1 VETED
6 RSDGEEQ
13 NGGPRWPWRRWESA
27 RVALPNRFRRR
38 LTIAFVAV
46 AGIASGALAGGSYL
60 VTAHYRQ
67 SALNERAERQARV
80 NLALTAGRASPAE
93 LDQLFNVYRELG
105 GVESMAI
112 GPDGGVRASLPSL
125 GPNDIPP
132 RLRGHLSA
140 DRVLTATAI
149 VREQPY
155 LVVAGRPRGSPIELY
170 FFFSRHGVLESLA
183 AMRTGLLLGWIVII
197 ALAALVGRA
206 VARTTLLPV
215 RATAE
220 AARSIAEGLLSTRLP
235 RTTEDEFGAL
245 ASYFN
250 RMADALQQQIDALSE
265 ARDREKRFTA
275 FAAHELRTPLT
286 AMSTAASLLEEDLG
300 ELPERARRP
309 ATLLVSDVT
318 RLRQLVL
325 DLLELGR
332 LDSAVDELDF
342 ESLQLDGLV
351 ADVVNRARWGVSV
364 GLRLTPVEVVSD
376 AWSLERILLNLI
388 GNAVRHGGRA
398 VEVRVRPLGA
408 RAVVEVRDGGPGIP
422 EEDIPRLFDRFY
434 TSNRVTGG
442 SGLGLAIVREH
453 AERIGATL
461 EVRSLEGAGTTV
473 IVSLPSVREGTAGA
487 KANGAHS
494 RRTPAK
500 VTAPERPE
508 WQQ

>member
-1 VETED
+1 
-6 RSDGEEQ
+6 
-13 NGGPRWPWRRWESA
+13 
-27 RVALPNRFRRR
+27 

-46 AGIASGALAGGSYL
+46 AGIASGVLAGGTYL
-60 VTAHYRQ
+60 VSRHYRQ
-67 SALNERAERQARV
+67 STLTERAERQAQV
-80 NLALTAGRASPAE
+80 NLALTTGRESPAE

-112 GPDGGVRASLPSL
+112 GPEGDVRSSLPSL
-125 GPNDIPP
+125 GRDDIPA
-132 RLRGHLSA
+132 RLRGGLS
-140 DRVLTATAI
+140 DHEVVTAGTV
-149 VREQPY
+149 VRGHPY
-155 LVVAGRPRGSPIELY
+155 LVVAGRPRNSPVDLY
-170 FFFSRHGVLESLA
+170 FFFSRRAVLESLST
-183 AMRTGLLLGWIVII
+183 MRTGLLVGWVVII
-197 ALAALVGRA
+197 GLAALVGRA

-235 RTTEDEFGAL
+235 PGTDDEFGAL

-286 AMSTAASLLEEDLG
+286 AMSTAASLLEEDLA

-309 ATLLVSDVT
+309 AALLVSDVT

-332 LDSAVDELDF
+332 LDSAVDDVDCERLG
-342 ESLQLDGLV
+342 LDGLV
-351 ADVVNRARWGVSV
+351 AEVVNRVRWDVEV
-364 GLRLTPVEVVSD
+364 GLDLASVEVVSD
-376 AWSLERILLNLI
+376 VWSLERILVNLV

-398 VEVRVRPLGA
+398 VEVRVRPVGA
-408 RAVVEVRDGGPGIP
+408 GAVIEVRDGGPGIP

-453 AERIGATL
+453 ADRIGATL
-461 EVRSLEGAGTTV
+461 DVRSLEGAGTTV
-473 IVSLPSVREGTAGA
+473 IVSLPSVPDETSAG
-487 KANGAHS
+487 KTNGAN
-494 RRTPAK
+494 RRHP
-500 VTAPERPE
+500 TAS
-508 WQQ
+508 

>member
-6 RSDGEEQ
+6 RSDGEKR
-13 NGGPRWPWRRWESA
+13 NRPRGRWPWRRWESA

-67 SALNERAERQARV
+67 SALHERAERQARV
-80 NLALTAGRASPAE
+80 NLALTVGRTSPAE
-93 LDQLFNVYRELG
+93 LDQLFDVYRELG
-105 GVESMAI
+105 DVESMGI
-112 GPDGGVRASLPSL
+112 GPDAGVRASLRSL
-125 GPNDIPP
+125 GPNDIPA
-132 RLRGHLSA
+132 RLRGSLSE
-140 DRVLTATAI
+140 DQVMTAMAVI
-149 VREQPY
+149 RDHPY
-155 LVVAGRPRGSPIELY
+155 LVVAGRPRGSPVELY
-170 FFFSRHGVLESLA
+170 FFFSRQGVIESLA
-183 AMRTGLLLGWIVII
+183 AMRTGLLVGWVVII

-250 RMADALQQQIDALSE
+250 RMADALQEQIDALSE

-286 AMSTAASLLEEDLG
+286 AMSTAASLLEEDLSQ
-300 ELPERARRP
+300 LPERARRP
-309 ATLLVSDVT
+309 AALLVSDT
-318 RLRQLVL
+318 ARLRQLVL

-332 LDSAVDELDF
+332 LDSAVDDLDF
-342 ESLQLDGLV
+342 EPLELDGLV
-351 ADVVNRARWGVSV
+351 AEVVNRGRWDVSV
-364 GLRLTPVEVVSD
+364 GLDLSPVEVVSD
-376 AWSLERILLNLI
+376 AWSLERILFNLI

-398 VEVRVRPLGA
+398 VEVRVRPAGA
-408 RAVVEVRDGGPGIP
+408 QAVVEVRDGGPGIP

-434 TSNRVTGG
+434 TSNRVAGG

-461 EVRSLEGAGTTV
+461 DVRSLGGAGTTV
-473 IVSLPSVREGTAGA
+473 VVSLPSVRERTAVVKTGSVTPP
-487 KANGAHS
+487 S
-494 RRTPAK
+494 RSTP
-500 VTAPERPE
+500 
-508 WQQ
+508 

>member
-1 VETED
+1 METED
-6 RSDGEEQ
+6 RSEGEEPE
-13 NGGPRWPWRRWESA
+13 NGLQSRWPWRRWESA

-46 AGIASGALAGGSYL
+46 AGIASGALAGGTYL

-80 NLALTAGRASPAE
+80 NLALTVGRASPAE

-112 GPDGGVRASLPSL
+112 GPNAGVRASLPSL
-125 GPNDIPP
+125 GPNDIPV
-132 RLRGHLSA
+132 RLRGSLSE
-140 DRVLTATAI
+140 DQVMTATAV
-149 VREQPY
+149 VRDHPY
-155 LVVAGRPRGSPIELY
+155 LVVAGRPRGSPVELY
-170 FFFSRHGVLESLA
+170 FFFSRQGVLESLA
-183 AMRTGLLLGWIVII
+183 ALRTGLVVGWVVII
-197 ALAALVGRA
+197 TLAALVGRA

-265 ARDREKRFTA
+265 ARDREKRFTT

-286 AMSTAASLLEEDLG
+286 AMSTAASLLEEDIG

-309 ATLLVSDVT
+309 AALLVSDVT

-332 LDSAVDELDF
+332 LDSAVDDLDF
-342 ESLQLDGLV
+342 EPLELDGLV
-351 ADVVNRARWGVSV
+351 AEVVNRARWDVSV
-364 GLRLTPVEVVSD
+364 GLDLAPVEVVSD

-398 VEVRVRPLGA
+398 VEVRVRPVGKA
-408 RAVVEVRDGGPGIP
+408 AVVEVRDGGPGIP

-434 TSNRVTGG
+434 TSNRVAGG

-461 EVRSLEGAGTTV
+461 DVRSPEGAGTTV
-473 IVSLPSVREGTAGA
+473 IVSLPSVREETAVS
-487 KANGAHS
+487 S
-494 RRTPAK
+494 RR
-500 VTAPERPE
+500 
-508 WQQ
+508 

>member
-1 VETED
+1 
-6 RSDGEEQ
+6 
-13 NGGPRWPWRRWESA
+13 
-27 RVALPNRFRRR
+27 
-38 LTIAFVAV
+38 LTIVFVAV

-60 VTAHYRQ
+60 VTAYYRQ
-67 SALNERAERQARV
+67 SAFHERAERQARV
-80 NLALTAGRASPAE
+80 NLALTVGRAGPAE

-112 GPDGGVRASLPSL
+112 GPDAGVRASLPSL
-125 GPNDIPP
+125 GPNDIPSP
-132 RLRGHLSA
+132 LRGSLS
-140 DRVLTATAI
+140 DNEVRTAI
-149 VREQPY
+149 AVVRDHPY
-155 LVVAGRPRGSPIELY
+155 LVVAGRPRGSPVELY
-170 FFFSRHGVLESLA
+170 FFFSHQGVIESLA
-183 AMRTGLLLGWIVII
+183 AMRTGLLVGWVVII

-250 RMADALQQQIDALSE
+250 RMADALQEQIDALSE

-286 AMSTAASLLEEDLG
+286 AMSTTASLLEEDLG

-332 LDSAVDELDF
+332 LDSAVDDLDF
-342 ESLQLDGLV
+342 EPLELDGLV
-351 ADVVNRARWGVSV
+351 TEVVNRARWDVHV
-364 GLRLTPVEVVSD
+364 GLDLTPVEVVTD

-398 VEVRVRPLGA
+398 VEVRVRPAGH

-461 EVRSLEGAGTTV
+461 DVRSLDGAGTTV
-473 IVSLPSVREGTAGA
+473 IVSLPSAREATAA
-487 KANGAHS
+487 VKANGAGS
-494 RRTPAK
+494 GSAPAG
-500 VTAPERPE
+500 
-508 WQQ
+508 